1 MLRVSH
7 LLLPLAAAAVLASTA
22 CDAQQPARRDAQRAA
37 PASAAAAPATSAG
50 ELAAIEQALAE
61 RFRGAPV
68 KGLRASVLPGVY
80 EAMIGDD
87 LIYFDAK
94 VNHFIVGNLVEA
106 ATMKNLTE
114 ERAAELRAIDVKQL
128 PLQDAIKFVRGKG
141 ERLIYLFSDVD
152 CPFCTRLETTL
163 QDIDN
168 ITVYI
173 FMYPIDSLHP
183 AARGKQKAIWCAK
196 DRLAAWQDA
205 VLRRKFDP
213 NAKGDCDNP
222 VDRTVE
228 LGQKLGVR
236 ATPTFFLADGRMVA
250 GALPK
255 DRIEAALTAAQAR
268 VAASAAVST
277 K

>member
-1 MLRVSH
+1 MLRPAH
-7 LLLPLAAAAVLASTA
+7 LLLSFAAAAVLASAA
-22 CDAQQPARRDAQRAA
+22 CDAQQPARREAQR
-37 PASAAAAPATSAG
+37 PAAAPAAAPVPAG
-50 ELAAIEQALAE
+50 ELIAIEKALTE

-68 KGLRASVLPGVY
+68 KGLRASVFPGVY

-114 ERAAELRAIDVKQL
+114 ERAAELKAIDVKQL
-128 PLQDAIKFVRGKG
+128 PLKDAIKFVRGKG
-141 ERLIYLFSDVD
+141 ERVVYVFTDVD
-152 CPFCTRLETTL
+152 CPFCTRLEQTF
-163 QDIDN
+163 QEIDN
-168 ITVYI
+168 ITVYN
-173 FMYPIDSLHP
+173 FMFPIDSLHP
-183 AARGKQKAIWCAK
+183 AARQKQKAIWCAK
-196 DRLAAWQDA
+196 DPLAAWQDA
-205 VLRRKFDP
+205 ILRRKFDP
-213 NAKGDCDNP
+213 NAKADCDNP

-255 DRIEAALTAAQAR
+255 DRIEAALTAAQAK
-268 VAASAAVST
+268 AQQPAGAPT

>member
-1 MLRVSH
+1 MLRPAH
-7 LLLPLAAAAVLASTA
+7 FLLPFAAAVMLASTA
-22 CDAQQPARRDAQRAA
+22 CDAQQPARTQPQR
-37 PASAAAAPATSAG
+37 PATTSAAAPTPAG
-50 ELAAIEQALAE
+50 ELAAIEKVLTE

-68 KGLRASVLPGVY
+68 KGLRASVFPGVY

-114 ERAAELRAIDVKQL
+114 ERAAELKAIDVKQL
-128 PLQDAIKFVRGKG
+128 PLKDAIKFVRGKG
-141 ERLIYLFSDVD
+141 ERVVYVFTDVD
-152 CPFCTRLETTL
+152 CPFCTRLEQTF
-163 QDIDN
+163 QEIDN
-168 ITVYI
+168 ITVYN
-173 FMYPIDSLHP
+173 FMFPIDSLHP
-183 AARGKQKAIWCAK
+183 AARNKQKAIWCAK
-196 DRLAAWQDA
+196 DPLAAWQDA
-205 VLRRKFDP
+205 ILRRKFDA
-213 NAKGDCDNP
+213 NAKADCDNP

-255 DRIEAALTAAQAR
+255 DRIEAALNAAQAK
-268 VAASAAVST
+268 VQQPAGAPT